1 MTTRT
6 RSNATYCGVL
16 DFKTTRKLELS
27 PKASAYQ
34 KRDHYLK
41 VFRDP
46 PNAEELMRRTVT
58 PSASDTYDAA
68 NQEVFSSGPFRS
80 LQFNNS
86 CTNCEN
92 IFKAVLFL
100 HNRIPEK
107 AHLQDETYQF
117 GFTKDSASFKE
128 LAAELGS
135 IEPSLRSVTP
145 LALVSLYER
154 IIKERKAL
162 SDFLV
167 VATGFTWTDTRM
179 SDMALSLVES
189 DRELRDR
196 ENQQQATKSEA
207 KKQEVSK
214 ALAVERQVIDAMLGT
229 LSGKRR
235 ASQVVD
241 EAGED
246 AGARITNN
254 ANNDANDDADDDA
267 DPRPPPVVLSESTPI
282 PIYRILDARPGP
294 SQRAGEQSTMQPD
307 ILRQRE
313 SIQLRAPSRPPMQVQ
328 HHSSAS
334 ESTDMDPLSPVKV

>member
-27 PKASAYQ
+27 AKASAYQ

-46 PNAEELMRRTVT
+46 PNAEELMRRTAT
-58 PSASDTYDAA
+58 PSASDAYDAA
-68 NQEVFSSGPFRS
+68 SREVSSSGPFRS
-80 LQFNNS
+80 LQFNGS

-128 LAAELGS
+128 LAVELGS
-135 IEPSLRSVTP
+135 IEPSLRNVTT
-145 LALVSLYER
+145 LALVSLYEK

-167 VATGFTWTDTRM
+167 VATGFTWADTQM
-179 SDMALSLVES
+179 SDMALSLVEN
-189 DRELRDR
+189 DRVLRDR
-196 ENQQQATKSEA
+196 ENRQQATKSEA
-207 KKQEVSK
+207 KKQQVSE
-214 ALAVERQVIDAMLGT
+214 AVAVKRQVIDAMLGT
-229 LSGKRR
+229 LTGKKR

-241 EAGED
+241 EAGEN
-246 AGARITNN
+246 AGVRII
-254 ANNDANDDADDDA
+254 NDSDDDADDDA
-267 DPRPPPVVLSESTPI
+267 DPRPPPVVPSESTPT
-282 PIYRILDARPGP
+282 PIYRSRTRVPANRRSCSRIF
-294 SQRAGEQSTMQPD
+294 SVK
-307 ILRQRE
+307 E
-313 SIQLRAPSRPPMQVQ
+313 SPFS
-328 HHSSAS
+328 
-334 ESTDMDPLSPVKV
+334 

>member
-16 DFKTTRKLELS
+16 DFKTSRKLELS

-58 PSASDTYDAA
+58 PCSSFLPSLSFFVWNQNAFSSYLFLASSSLCSIAVSNAYDAA
-68 NQEVFSSGPFRS
+68 SQEVSSSGPFRS
-80 LQFNNS
+80 LQFNSS

-135 IEPSLRSVTP
+135 IEPSLRNVTP
-145 LALVSLYER
+145 LALVSLYEK

-167 VATGFTWTDTRM
+167 IATGFTWTDTRM
-179 SDMALSLVES
+179 SDMALSLVEN

-196 ENQQQATKSEA
+196 ENRQQAAKSEA
-207 KKQEVSK
+207 KKQQVSE
-214 ALAVERQVIDAMLGT
+214 ALAVERQVMDAMLGT
-229 LSGKRR
+229 LTEKKR

-246 AGARITNN
+246 AGVRITN
-254 ANNDANDDADDDA
+254 DADDDADDDA
-267 DPRPPPVVLSESTPI
+267 DPRLFHYHS
-282 PIYRILDARPGP
+282 
-294 SQRAGEQSTMQPD
+294 M
-307 ILRQRE
+307 
-313 SIQLRAPSRPPMQVQ
+313 SR
-328 HHSSAS
+328 H
-334 ESTDMDPLSPVKV
+334 